1 MSIHDKLN
9 KLFEKYGNEN
19 VDEDLVPVLK
29 NKFQKEYDLA
39 IKSSKETGEDDPEM
53 EMTPGKIADHI
64 SDNEQLFL
72 DTAEGFFKK

>member
-9 KLFEKYGNEN
+9 KLFEKYGYEN
-19 VDEDLVPVLK
+19 VEEDLVPILK
-29 NKFQKEYDLA
+29 DKFRKEYDLA
-39 IKSSKETGEDDPEM
+39 IKSSKKAAEDNPEM

-72 DTAEGFFKK
+72 DTVEGFFKK